1 MGSSFRALVL
11 IGIMVILGTP
21 GAAQVDLGRLQ
32 TLYQDMRSGDPATR
46 FKAAGSIQAD
56 EQFLKYPETPNRFLA
71 LLEVERREI
80 DRLYASGEGYGAG
93 ELYASLL
100 SSAWNLWKDK
110 LTPEAFRVFAE
121 ASYNPGSRFARELG
135 ARAGRFLKE
144 LIPLT
149 TVNGEEV
156 RMYTRSNAT
165 AVVGYA
171 LAADQEGTAPLTP
184 VDRAVLIQALTNAA
198 ASKDFGVRAE
208 AVRGMKLAGGE
219 WALPVLQKMYEREAS
234 FDPSGKNAYIVR
246 QFREE
251 ISAAM
256 ETVRSRAAKR

>member
-1 MGSSFRALVL
+1 
-11 IGIMVILGTP
+11 
-21 GAAQVDLGRLQ
+21 
-32 TLYQDMRSGDPATR
+32 
-46 FKAAGSIQAD
+46 
-56 EQFLKYPETPNRFLA
+56 
-71 LLEVERREI
+71 
-80 DRLYASGEGYGAG
+80 
-93 ELYASLL
+93 
-100 SSAWNLWKDK
+100 
-110 LTPEAFRVFAE
+110 
-121 ASYNPGSRFARELG
+121 
-135 ARAGRFLKE
+135 
-144 LIPLT
+144 
-149 TVNGEEV
+149 
-156 RMYTRSNAT
+156 MYTRENAT
-165 AVVGYA
+165 ALVGYA

-184 VDRAVLIQALTNAA
+184 VNRAVLIQALTNAA